1 MNVSVELSAGT
12 IRYCDQ
18 GPADGRVVLMVHGFL
33 VDGTLWGD
41 LPDLL
46 AARGFRVLTPTWPL
60 GSHALPMKPD
70 ADLSPRG
77 IAGMVVE
84 LMESLDLDDVT
95 LVGNDTGGA
104 VCQFVLDEDH
114 SRIGRLVLT
123 NCDAFETF
131 PPFPFDVLF
140 RLARYPRPSHALLQ
154 VMRSAR
160 LRRSKLGYG
169 WLVHRRLGDDETA
182 AWVRPYLT
190 DAGVRRDVAAFART
204 ARAAD
209 LADVGSR
216 LGGFAKPVLLCWAP
230 EDPFF
235 KIAMGRRLADA
246 FPDARLV
253 EVPGARTFVA
263 LDQPEVLAREIA
275 DHINA

>member
-1 MNVSVELSAGT
+1 MYESVELSAGT
-12 IRYCDQ
+12 LHYRDR

-33 VDGTLWGD
+33 VDDTLWGE

-46 AARGFRVLTPTWPL
+46 AAQGFRVVTPTWPL
-60 GSHALPMKPD
+60 ASHTEAMRPD

-77 IAGMVVE
+77 IARLVIE
-84 LMESLDLDDVT
+84 LMERLDLDDVT

-114 SRIGRLVLT
+114 ARLGRLVLT
-123 NCDAFETF
+123 NCDAFDTF

-140 RLARYPRPSHALLQ
+140 RLARHPRASLVALQ
-154 VMRSAR
+154 TMRSAR

-190 DAGVRRDVAAFART
+190 DAGVRRDVASFART
-204 ARAAD
+204 ARASD
-209 LADVGSR
+209 LADAGSR
-216 LGGFAKPVLLCWAP
+216 LGEFEKPVLICWAP
-230 EDPFF
+230 DDPFF
-235 KIAMGRRLADA
+235 TLAMGRRLAEA

-263 LDQPEVLAREIA
+263 LDQPEVLEREMLSFIP
-275 DHINA
+275 